1 MNALSLSFSPLLPWP
16 VLAALGLAGFIGVA
30 LALVARRPGALLRGL
45 ALALALFALADP
57 SLVSEDREPLK
68 DIVALVVDRSASQTL
83 ADRARQTD
91 AARAELEKKFA
102 ALDNVELRVSE
113 SERADPEGTRLF
125 ARLSSALA
133 DIPPERLGAVVM
145 ITDGQVHD
153 IPESFDRLGLKVPIH
168 ALVTGHA
175 RERDRRI
182 ELVEAPRFGL
192 VGKDVTFEARIVDS
206 AGETEP
212 VALTV
217 RRDGAD
223 LSRMLARPGERVSI
237 PVRVE
242 HGGPNVMEFEIETTP
257 GELTALNNKAVAT
270 VEGVRDKLKVL
281 LVSGEPHAGERAW
294 RNLLRS
300 DANVELVHFTILR
313 PPEKQDGTPINEL
326 ALIAFPTADLFGRK
340 IKDFDL
346 IIFDRYSNQTVLS
359 QTYLDNIVRFVNDG
373 GALLIAAGPD
383 FASPSGI
390 YYSPLGRIA
399 PGEPEGTRIE
409 RAFRPK
415 ISSEGRKH
423 PVTRDLA
430 GGDSDPPQWSDWFRQ
445 INARVTRGV
454 SVLQGANDKPL
465 LILSREGKGR
475 VAELLSDQMW
485 LWARGYQGGGPHVDL
500 MRRLAHWL
508 MKEPDLEEEALRAR
522 AHGRQ
527 IRIERQTLKDANDP
541 VVVTAPSG
549 ARAEV
554 SLGPASPGLARGNF
568 EAGELGLHRL
578 QSGELTALV
587 NVGVENP
594 REFQDVVSTM
604 DRLRPI
610 VQASGGTI
618 RRVES
623 GDGVALPRV
632 ASVRDGSVYGGGDWI
647 GVRRSHSHV
656 VRAIALSPLALGL
669 AALAVLLA
677 SLIAAWFAEGRRPE
691 GGD

>member
-1 MNALSLSFSPLLPWP
+1 MNAFSLSFAPLLPWP
-16 VLAALGLAGFIGVA
+16 ALLALGALGFVGVGLA
-30 LALVARRPGALLRGL
+30 LAARRPGALLRGL

-57 SLVSEDREPLK
+57 ALVSEDREPLK
-68 DIVALVVDRSASQTL
+68 DIVAVVVDRSASQTL

-91 AARAELEKKFA
+91 AARTELERRLA
-102 ALDNVELRVSE
+102 GLDNVELRLSE

-153 IPESFDRLGLKVPIH
+153 IPEAFDRLGLKAPLH
-168 ALVTGHA
+168 ALVTGRA

-192 VGKDVTFEARIVDS
+192 VGKDVVFEARVVDS
-206 AGETEP
+206 AGDRAP

-223 LSRMLARPGERVSI
+223 LARMNATPGATVSI

-242 HGGPNVMEFEIETTP
+242 HGGPNVFEFEIATAAD
-257 GELTALNNKAVAT
+257 ELTALNNKAVAT
-270 VEGVRDKLKVL
+270 VDGVRDKLKVL

-313 PPEKQDGTPINEL
+313 PPEKQDGTPIHEL

-340 IKDFDL
+340 IKEFDL

-359 QTYLDNIVRFVNDG
+359 QTYLENIVRFVNEG

-390 YYSPLGRIA
+390 FYSPLGRIA
-399 PGEPEGTRIE
+399 PGEPEGGRIE
-409 RAFRPK
+409 RPFRPR
-415 ISSEGRKH
+415 ISADGLKH
-423 PVTRDLA
+423 PVTRDLP
-430 GGDSDPPQWSDWFRQ
+430 GGGSEPPQWSEWFRQ
-445 INARVTRGV
+445 VNARVTRGV

-527 IRIERQTLKDANDP
+527 IRIERQTLKEASDP
-541 VVVTAPSG
+541 VRVTAPGG
-549 ARAEV
+549 ATGEITLA
-554 SLGPASPGLARGNF
+554 PASPGLARGVF
-568 EAGELGLHRL
+568 EASELGLHRL
-578 QSGELTALV
+578 QSGDLTTLV

-604 DRLRPI
+604 ERLRP
-610 VQASGGTI
+610 VVAASGGTI
-618 RRVES
+618 RRIES
-623 GDGVALPRV
+623 GEGVALPRV
-632 ASVRDGSVYGGGDWI
+632 ASVREGSLYGGSDWI
-647 GVRRSHSHV
+647 GVRRTNAHV
-656 VRAIALSPLALGL
+656 VRAIGVAPLALGL
-669 AALAVLLA
+669 AALALLLA
-677 SLIAAWFAEGRRPE
+677 FLMATWFAEGRRP
-691 GGD
+691 G